1 MGLSIVY
8 IIALPSGTHNS
19 CPSPMPCSVWPKIP
33 FTCSVAKAHYWV
45 AGETV
50 SFMASLGHSL
60 SQMFQSICQACPGFL
75 RKLLL
80 SLINSLTTCSSQL
93 GKSARCGYCSTSLG
107 VRLVFTNTVA
117 HAFAHS
123 MTFDRD
129 ILKHAVFFFC
139 SSSSH
144 RASDHTS
151 PSSIAR
157 GSGRMG
163 SMFRPRHLWLLPAT

>member
-1 MGLSIVY
+1 MGPITPAPAPCHVLCGPRS
-8 IIALPSGTHNS
+8 PSHVQQPRHITGWQ
-19 CPSPMPCSVWPKIP
+19 VKL
-33 FTCSVAKAHYWV
+33 
-45 AGETV
+45 